1 MFLERA
7 GRASKSFGR
16 ALNLSGTWK
25 QLGAPRSQLEGPW
38 SQLEKPLSQLEKLR
52 SQLRG
57 LGLDRMATDPAVTPL
72 KLAGRAI
79 EPAKRASD
87 TVGRA
92 SEPAWMVP
100 LHRSLSPTGPL
111 PKRDCIRLLTC
122 VGPKRNYSS

>member
-1 MFLERA
+1 MEAAR
-7 GRASKSFGR
+7 
-16 ALNLSGTWK
+16 
-25 QLGAPRSQLEGPW
+25 
-38 SQLEKPLSQLEKLR
+38 SQLEKPR

-72 KLAGRAI
+72 KLAGRAM

-100 LHRSLSPTGPL
+100 LHRSLSPTEPL
-111 PKRDCIRLLTC
+111 PKDEERNNVKSSQGRG
-122 VGPKRNYSS
+122 VNRRPQGPTGQVCQGTTKS

>member
-1 MFLERA
+1 MEAAR
-7 GRASKSFGR
+7 
-16 ALNLSGTWK
+16 
-25 QLGAPRSQLEGPW
+25 
-38 SQLEKPLSQLEKLR
+38 SQLEKPR

-100 LHRSLSPTGPL
+100 LHRSLSPTEPL
-111 PKRDCIRLLTC
+111 PKNNNNNQLR
-122 VGPKRNYSS
+122 GPWSQLRGPWSQLGGLEPLGRISWELGGTETERETERTERFQYVVVP